1 MKDIVRHNPERKL
14 SDAVEYNGVVYL
26 AGQVAE
32 ELNVGMKEQTEDVLR
47 QIDAL
52 LAKCGTSKSRIRQCD
67 GLRERHEAQA
77 ADGYSVARVGRSEQP
92 TGTCDRAGAA
102 RLFGYAGRDHVH
114 RGEVRSTSLPA

>member
-52 LAKCGTSKSRIRQCD
+52 LAKCGTSKSRILSATVYVSDMKLKPQMDTAWLAWVDQSNPPARATVQ
-67 GLRERHEAQA
+67 AQLGSSDTLVEIMCIA
-77 ADGYSVARVGRSEQP
+77 AK
-92 TGTCDRAGAA
+92 
-102 RLFGYAGRDHVH
+102 
-114 RGEVRSTSLPA
+114 